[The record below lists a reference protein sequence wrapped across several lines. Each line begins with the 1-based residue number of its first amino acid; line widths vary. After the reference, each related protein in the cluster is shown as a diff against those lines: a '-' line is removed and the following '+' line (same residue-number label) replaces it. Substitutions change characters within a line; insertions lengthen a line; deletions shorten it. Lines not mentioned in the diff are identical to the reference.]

1 MKLWDKDKAATAM
14 SKAVEKNFKGALKK
28 LDKRGVDIEKIV
40 FAVEAQDTTG
50 RNMNGVLFFEEDG
63 TVGFAGKGLGEE
75 RAYHWGPD
83 EGVRLRLSTG
93 RLFGWIVVE
102 TTGGHSL
109 KLSKIES
116 NGAKRF
122 YEEWEAQR

>member
-1 MKLWDKDKAATAM
+1 MKLWDKDKAAAAKG
-14 SKAVEKNFKGALKK
+14 KAVEKNFKGALKK
-28 LDKRGVDIEKIV
+28 LDKRGVDIEKVV

-50 RNMNGVLFFEEDG
+50 RNMNGVLFFEKDG
-63 TVGFAGKGLGEE
+63 TLGFAGKGLGEE
-75 RAYHWGPD
+75 RSYYWGPE

-102 TTGGHSL
+102 TQSGHSL